1 MHLTVHFRCI
11 ILWYLNMLKVIVVV
25 LSSGWLGVALTS
37 RLREERDEAH

>member
-1 MHLTVHFRCI
+1 MRLILYFRCT

-25 LSSGWLGVALTS
+25 LSSGWLGVVITS